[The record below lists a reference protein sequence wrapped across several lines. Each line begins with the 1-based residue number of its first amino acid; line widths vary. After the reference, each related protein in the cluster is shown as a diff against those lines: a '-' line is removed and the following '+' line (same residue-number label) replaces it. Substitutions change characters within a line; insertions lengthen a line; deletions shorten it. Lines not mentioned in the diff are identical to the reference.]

1 MVIVWIRSVRGFPL
15 ARSRRGAG
23 SGLVCHNLSQELADG
38 REVPVC
44 RKEDKEHKEG
54 GRGGGGAGFQST
66 CLPGLGLEWARK
78 LEKGFFSCYFFPLF
92 LFLDQEREKAEH
104 FPTGNR

>member
-1 MVIVWIRSVRGFPL
+1 M
-15 ARSRRGAG
+15 
-23 SGLVCHNLSQELADG
+23 CHNLSQELADG

-44 RKEDKEHKEG
+44 WKEDKEG
-54 GRGGGGAGFQST
+54 GRGGGAAGFQAT

-78 LEKGFFSCYFFPLF
+78 LQKEFFSCYFFPLF

-104 FPTGNR
+104 FPTGSR